1 MFLKFGEQGK
11 DITYRIMIL
20 AICLIMLSLELI
32 PICCATTGAVI
43 IFERKNEVLGGDVGH
58 VGVAIQLEDG
68 SWVAGAVEGPGGLD
82 NVVGVIAGN
91 GGWISDLG
99 VFKTKEDVINEFAMD
114 RTTYSNGII
123 PHDPYDKMVT
133 IEVQNPNYSN
143 ALSAMENFP
152 ARGFAVWANN
162 DCLTSVDDVLRAYNV
177 EALPR
182 KPTILENPNTY
193 FYLLAAD
200 HDGWSALPA
209 KKPNL
214 ASLLKPGLLSPLL
227 AAPTSDMSSNDY
239 KGESNAPESTSSSNT
254 QSTNNII
261 GKWDTTSKPPFSP
274 IIFYSDGTFETGSWY
289 GDGTSHPTK
298 LATGTW
304 IQSGDNIMMT
314 RAGCSDCPI
323 VLQIGPNSLNFNGP
337 GADIMWYKGGGGAV
351 SSAVAGVGP
360 LVDEGQNG
368 GGGW

>member
-43 IFERKNEVLGGDVGH
+43 IFERKNEVLGEDAGH

-68 SWVAGAVEGPGGLD
+68 SWVAGAVEGPGGLA

-177 EALPR
+177 EAIPR
-182 KPTILENPNTY
+182 KPTILEDPNTY

-200 HDGWSALPA
+200 HDGWSALPD

-227 AAPTSDMSSNDY
+227 AAPASDTSSGSGVSGTSGVSQTGTLQNDNYVMTKLRICNACLFPIGVPQNWDWMYNKNDGNYYTTYNGYYWVYDPQDRDTTMVNGVLMSSNPFPGSPPKY
-239 KGESNAPESTSSSNT
+239 TVTST
-254 QSTNNII
+254 
-261 GKWDTTSKPPFSP
+261 
-274 IIFYSDGTFETGSWY
+274 
-289 GDGTSHPTK
+289 
-298 LATGTW
+298 
-304 IQSGDNIMMT
+304 
-314 RAGCSDCPI
+314 
-323 VLQIGPNSLNFNGP
+323 
-337 GADIMWYKGGGGAV
+337 
-351 SSAVAGVGP
+351 AGVGP
-360 LVDEGQNG
+360 LV
-368 GGGW
+368 